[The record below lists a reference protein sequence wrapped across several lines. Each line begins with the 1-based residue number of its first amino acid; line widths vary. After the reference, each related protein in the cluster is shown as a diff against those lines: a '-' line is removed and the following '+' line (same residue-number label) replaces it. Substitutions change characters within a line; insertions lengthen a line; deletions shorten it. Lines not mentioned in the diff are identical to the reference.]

1 LVLSPETASPIF
13 WVVDFSCWGWT
24 AEATAS
30 ALPLTKSPA
39 CSTNV
44 FCESGLAEE
53 ASWCEFWPAGRLQA
67 THLVPETLATDVR
80 HVV

>member
-1 LVLSPETASPIF
+1 MLRLVLSPEMASPIF

-39 CSTNV
+39 CSRYD
-44 FCESGLAEE
+44 FSESGLAAEE
-53 ASWCEFWPAGRLQA
+53 SWVMLASARWRRMGR
-67 THLVPETLATDVR
+67 
-80 HVV
+80 VVAAALEAI